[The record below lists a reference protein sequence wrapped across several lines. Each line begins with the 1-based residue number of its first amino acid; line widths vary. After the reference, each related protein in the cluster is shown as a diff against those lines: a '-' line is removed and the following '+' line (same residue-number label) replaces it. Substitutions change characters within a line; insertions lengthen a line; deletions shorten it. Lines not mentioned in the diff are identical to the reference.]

1 MISMDYKRKLIKEMP
16 HFGTQPSI
24 SKPDAKYY
32 SVVDGIKY
40 RNSAVLVPLIE
51 GGDGVEIILTIRS
64 NDLPSH
70 AGQISFPGGKVEI
83 EDKSPVDTAYREAY
97 EEIGLSKDHIEKLG
111 YLEVATTGTNFMILP
126 VVAQIALN
134 FSPQINRSEV
144 QDIINLPL
152 EFIENKKNLRF
163 IEKEFNGIRKSFY
176 LYEYKE
182 YSIWGATARILKS
195 LSERLFQ

>member
-1 MISMDYKRKLIKEMP
+1 
-16 HFGTQPSI
+16 
-24 SKPDAKYY
+24 
-32 SVVDGIKY
+32 
-40 RNSAVLVPLIE
+40 
-51 GGDGVEIILTIRS
+51 
-64 NDLPSH
+64 
-70 AGQISFPGGKVEI
+70 
-83 EDKSPVDTAYREAY
+83 
-97 EEIGLSKDHIEKLG
+97 
-111 YLEVATTGTNFMILP
+111 MILP

-163 IEKEFNGIRKSFY
+163 IDKEFNGIRKSFY